1 MTRLEI
7 LTKCLLCTARVVF
20 LPQISNFESAA
31 YMMQSGFRDSKFFLG
46 GFGGESSDPVSHLFA
61 NCIFDE
67 GRCNFPYSIEDE
79 GHIDHE
85 ELLDTPRIM

>member
-1 MTRLEI
+1 
-7 LTKCLLCTARVVF
+7 
-20 LPQISNFESAA
+20 
-31 YMMQSGFRDSKFFLG
+31 LG

-85 ELLDTPRIM
+85 ELLNTPRIM